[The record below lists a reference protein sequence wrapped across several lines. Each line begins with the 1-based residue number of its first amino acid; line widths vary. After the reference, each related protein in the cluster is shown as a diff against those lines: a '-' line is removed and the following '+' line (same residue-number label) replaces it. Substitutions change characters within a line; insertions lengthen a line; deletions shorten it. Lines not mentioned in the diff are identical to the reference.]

1 MHLSQS
7 TSSAMKVRPAGL
19 APFDRF
25 GPQVAVALMC
35 ALAGPTV
42 SEARSDG
49 LAARVV
55 VTAGSQTADTFGSS
69 KISAGLLEV
78 DASSLIGSAAKR
90 AIGVAGFARLSS
102 FFDLHE
108 GWDGKGSQPIALASI
123 EQFSRFF
130 AVTSLQ
136 PENLGIFMSSRGNV
150 VVNWDDPVTG
160 LVELEFTPDGVEY
173 FVEQGEDEGFVL
185 GSDVGLSAL
194 MERVLTSCLT

>member
-7 TSSAMKVRPAGL
+7 TSSAMKVQPVGL
-19 APFDRF
+19 SPFDRF
-25 GPQVAVALMC
+25 GPRVAVALAC
-35 ALAGPTV
+35 ALAGPAV
-42 SEARSDG
+42 SEAHSDG
-49 LAARVV
+49 LATRVV

-78 DASSLIGSAAKR
+78 DASSLIGNAAKR
-90 AIGVAGFARLSS
+90 ALGVAGLARLSS

-108 GWDGKGSQPIALASI
+108 GWDGKGSQPISLASI

-136 PENLGIFMSSRGNV
+136 PKNLGIFMSSRGNV

-160 LVELEFTPDGVEY
+160 LVELEFTTDGVEY
-173 FVEQGEDEGFVL
+173 FVEHGEDEGFVL

-194 MERVLTSCLT
+194 MERVLTS